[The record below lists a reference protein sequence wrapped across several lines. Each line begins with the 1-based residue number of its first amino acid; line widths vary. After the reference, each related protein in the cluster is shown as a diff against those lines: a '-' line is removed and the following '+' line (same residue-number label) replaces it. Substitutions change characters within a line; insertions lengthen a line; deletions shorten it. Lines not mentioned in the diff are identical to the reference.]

1 MDILLDVPQLALRGL
16 LEDLARQGFS
26 FDRDTVICE
35 YVQEYMTT
43 LMFESVRI
51 DWLKPVLPLYDRALR
66 DATAIPWTEGHSVNV
81 VSAEGLILT
90 KLVAFR
96 SQDQEDIRTLLIA
109 NRDQVDVRLI
119 LSEWSALADEQEPRT
134 KWLQETIASTQSP
147 APPS

>member
-1 MDILLDVPQLALRGL
+1 
-16 LEDLARQGFS
+16 
-26 FDRDTVICE
+26 
-35 YVQEYMTT
+35 MTT